1 MLRYN
6 GRVAIHERPRV
17 ALAIMAKAPR
27 PGEVKTR
34 LCPPLSPAE
43 AAELYRCFLLD
54 KVAQVRSIDGATA
67 VLAFTPDTDRHTFET
82 LAPGVSLLAQRG
94 DDLGSRLLN
103 GLDELLRG
111 GHVAALAIDSD
122 TPTLP
127 TDFLRQ
133 AIDLV
138 VEPGVDVV
146 LGPTEDGG
154 YYLIGMRTAW
164 PSLFAAMPWSTAE
177 VFPETIRRA
186 EAQGL
191 RVACLPCWFDVDR
204 GDDLD
209 RLVALVRRGAADDAH
224 HTRLFLERW
233 GR

>member
-1 MLRYN
+1 
-6 GRVAIHERPRV
+6 
-17 ALAIMAKAPR
+17 MAKAPR

-54 KVAQVRSIDGATA
+54 KVAQVRSVDGATA
-67 VLAFTPDTDRHTFET
+67 VLAFTPDTDRRTFEA

-103 GLDELLRG
+103 GLDDLLRG
-111 GHVAALAIDSD
+111 GHAGALAIDSD

-138 VEPGVDVV
+138 VTPGIDVV

-154 YYLIGMRTAW
+154 YYLIGMRTVW

-186 EAQGL
+186 EAHGL
-191 RVACLPCWFDVDR
+191 RVACLPSWFDVDT

-209 RLVALVRRGAADDAH
+209 RLVALVRRGDADDAH